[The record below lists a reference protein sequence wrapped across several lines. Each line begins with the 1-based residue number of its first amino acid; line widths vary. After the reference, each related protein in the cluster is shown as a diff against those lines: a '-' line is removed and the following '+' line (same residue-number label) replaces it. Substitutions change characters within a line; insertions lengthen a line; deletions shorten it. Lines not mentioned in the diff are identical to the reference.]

1 MIGSGGKVIKEIVE
15 VSGAKVDINDDGLVR
30 IASQSKES
38 LDAARKMI
46 SEIVE
51 DPIVGQVYEGKVVKL
66 MDFGAFVNFYG
77 KRDGLVHVSQIS
89 EERVNHP
96 KDVLTEGQNV
106 KVKLMGIDDRGKSK
120 LSMKVIDQS
129 TGKEVEKEA

>member
-1 MIGSGGKVIKEIVE
+1 MIKEIVE
-15 VSGAKVDINDDGLVR
+15 VSGAKVDINDDGIVR
-30 IASQSKES
+30 IASQNRES
-38 LDAARKMI
+38 LDAAKKMI
-46 SEIVE
+46 KEIVE
-51 DPIVGQVYEGKVVKL
+51 DPIVGQVFEGKVVKL

-96 KDVLTEGQNV
+96 KDVLNEGQIV

-129 TGKEVEKEA
+129 TGKEIEKEG

>member
-1 MIGSGGKVIKEIVE
+1 M
-15 VSGAKVDINDDGLVR
+15 
-30 IASQSKES
+30 QP
-38 LDAARKMI
+38 RKMI
-46 SEIVE
+46 KEIVE

-89 EERVNHP
+89 EDRVNHP
-96 KDVLTEGQNV
+96 KDVLNEGETV

-129 TGKEVEKEA
+129 TGKEYRRKVRLNPTRQLFFHYIKKHVNMTFIIV